1 MDRFWIIYLSLAVV
15 VPLTAATYF
24 YFFYPG
30 EYDDSPM
37 DESGI
42 VWMPDRVDSGSVN
55 ETAFS
60 RAKATAD
67 KVRQQFLA
75 ADYANVEFEIE
86 SARNRGYTPWY
97 LGSWQAFYFRN
108 LKEDTGAAESEM
120 DIERA
125 KLWIKNS
132 PNSTYAFAY
141 LGYLYTDLG
150 WDARGSEFS
159 YKTPEESFNEMRRFF
174 NLAIEEY
181 EKALKIDPGNVY
193 ASRQLVEISRA
204 GRFNIDKDRVFE
216 NASKHNPDYYYL
228 YKSYLTDLEPRWG
241 GSVDAMFE
249 FARRYSGDNNSYPA
263 LSRLI
268 SEAHEYRAKQLA
280 EKRSQLDPP
289 VENRNYNMK
298 IYWKEYYKYFRDE
311 DVWEEYTDAFSTLF
325 AAFPN
330 YADGL
335 HRYAV
340 VAKGSGRKQTALK
353 YFEKSMQADA
363 VFLGADKV
371 FQFAGVLRAANYNAQ
386 ANKYYRMYLDLS
398 PDYIDAK
405 NAHAAA
411 DFVGWQYSTEGKYKE
426 SFPYYKIVVELTPDS
441 ARSLSNYCNAL
452 YNIYEYEEGIKYCNQ
467 AIEIDPEHSWS
478 YYILAEIYKRTGD
491 SERSQHY
498 QNLYS
503 GMTKQ

>member
-1 MDRFWIIYLSLAVV
+1 MDRFWIIFLSLAVV

-30 EYDDSPM
+30 EYDDGPM
-37 DESGI
+37 DESGF
-42 VWMPDRVDSGSVN
+42 VWMPNRVDSGSVN
-55 ETAFS
+55 ETSFS
-60 RAKATAD
+60 RAKAKAD
-67 KVRQQFLA
+67 KVQQQFLA

-97 LGSWQAFYFRN
+97 LGSWQAFYFKYLR
-108 LKEDTGAAESEM
+108 EDPEATNPE

-125 KLWIKNS
+125 MQWTKNS
-132 PNSTYAFAY
+132 PDNTYAFAF
-141 LGYLYTDLG
+141 LGDLYTNLG
-150 WDARGSEFS
+150 WEARGGEFAHE
-159 YKTPEESFNEMRRFF
+159 TPKESFKKMYEFF
-174 NLAIEEY
+174 NLAIVAY
-181 EKALKIDPGNVY
+181 NKALEIDPANVY
-193 ASRQLVEISRA
+193 ASRELLSMSRT
-204 GRFNIDKDRVFE
+204 GRLKIDKNRVFE
-216 NASKHNPDYYYL
+216 EAIKHRPDYYYL
-228 YKSYLTDLEPRWG
+228 YQSYLTDLDPRWG
-241 GSVDAMFE
+241 GSVDQMFE
-249 FARRYSGDNNSYPA
+249 FARRYSGDDSAYPA

-268 SEAHEYRAKQLA
+268 SKAHEYRANQLA
-280 EKRSQLDPP
+280 LKRSRLDPP
-289 VENRNYNMK
+289 VGQADVDWK
-298 IYWKEYYKYFRDE
+298 VYWKEYYKYFRDDE
-311 DVWEEYTDAFSTLF
+311 VWDEYSHAFETVF
-325 AAFPN
+325 TAFPG

-335 HRYAV
+335 HRYAI
-340 VAKGSGRKQTALK
+340 VAEGSGRKQTALK

-363 VFLGADKV
+363 VLLGADKV
-371 FQFAGVLRAANYNAQ
+371 FRFAGVLRAANYNAQ

-426 SFPYYKIVVELTPDS
+426 SFPYYKIVAELTPDS

-491 SERSQHY
+491 SEQSLHY